1 MGKQTKRKWH
11 KERERDGKM
20 YKEKEEERYKEIEID
35 KWIRG
40 ERETEDKNDI
50 RKWTE
55 REIRK

>member
-1 MGKQTKRKWH
+1 
-11 KERERDGKM
+11 M

-40 ERETEDKNDI
+40 QRETEDKKDI